1 MIFNFFTLNT
11 AEQLDLFYTENGQLN
26 LNLVRENMI
35 EKRAPIGDNGAIN
48 GEGFI
53 NPTVQE
59 FREVRIIGTHCAS
72 QGSLGYFNESRLENG
87 VFVTQ
92 RIQHHYYSRSFAF
105 VTADSDLILRFD
117 YSTEEASKSKVKS
130 LIEELGF
137 EASIFRLDHELLR
150 QIQTNYNWTAAKIDK
165 IERYGDSTKR
175 VSYEIDP
182 ADDQFPS
189 QVHEEYREHGQLS
202 HVTFEFPYEAPG
214 APNTVTVKLYNA
226 GHRIVID
233 ENELGQASIEHFIIT
248 LLNVLKGL
256 R

>member
-1 MIFNFFTLNT
+1 MIFNFYTLNT
-11 AEQLDLFYTENGQLN
+11 AEQLDIFLSDNGSVN
-26 LNLVRENMI
+26 LNLVRDIMI
-35 EKRAPIGDNGAIN
+35 DKRAPIGDHGTIN

-53 NPTVQE
+53 NPIIQVFGEVQA
-59 FREVRIIGTHCAS
+59 IGTHCAS
-72 QGSLGYFNESRLENG
+72 QGSLGYFNESRLENET
-87 VFVTQ
+87 FVTQ
-92 RIQHHYYSRSFAF
+92 RIQHRYYSRSFAII
-105 VTADSDLILRFD
+105 TSESDLILRFD

-130 LIEELGF
+130 LIEDLGF
-137 EASIFRLDHELLR
+137 EASIFRLNHELLR
-150 QIQTNYNWTAAKIDK
+150 KVQTNYNWTAAKIEK
-165 IERYGDSTKR
+165 IERFGDSTKK

-214 APNTVTVKLYNA
+214 APNTITVKLYNA

-233 ENELGQASIEHFIIT
+233 ENELGQTSIDQFIIT

-256 R
+256 S